1 MDVDRKIKFEKM
13 AKERHITW
21 VFAQGSLPQFIGKV
35 NWLIKS
41 GKDHIFLR
49 LGLLR
54 SPYSAQ
60 KNVAYARTL
69 YNSRSA
75 PTLCVIPFELI
86 LK

>member
-1 MDVDRKIKFEKM
+1 
-13 AKERHITW
+13 
-21 VFAQGSLPQFIGKV
+21 LPQVIGKI
-35 NWLIKS
+35 NWPVKS

-69 YNSRSA
+69 SVIASA
-75 PTLCVIPFELI
+75 QGR
-86 LK
+86 LKVLK

>member
-1 MDVDRKIKFEKM
+1 
-13 AKERHITW
+13 
-21 VFAQGSLPQFIGKV
+21 LPQVIGKV
-35 NWLIKS
+35 NVPVKS

-69 YNSRSA
+69 SA
-75 PTLCVIPFELI
+75 IMPVGTNRRIGLYGAKERALSAK
-86 LK
+86 L

>member
-1 MDVDRKIKFEKM
+1 
-13 AKERHITW
+13 
-21 VFAQGSLPQFIGKV
+21 LPQIIGKINQPV
-35 NWLIKS
+35 KS

-69 YNSRSA
+69 CDTPCQRGSGTAGIRARLNGKEFCENDVNCSFSS
-75 PTLCVIPFELI
+75 
-86 LK
+86 

>member
-1 MDVDRKIKFEKM
+1 
-13 AKERHITW
+13 
-21 VFAQGSLPQFIGKV
+21 LPQVIGKI
-35 NWLIKS
+35 NWPVKG

-69 YNSRSA
+69 SG
-75 PTLCVIPFELI
+75 I
-86 LK
+86 LLKVGFLNARHPEFVEKGYSDEKRMLVKAV

>member
-1 MDVDRKIKFEKM
+1 MREKAEVTPFNM
-13 AKERHITW
+13 GICAR
-21 VFAQGSLPQFIGKV
+21 VFAAVYWKI
-35 NWLIKS
+35 NWLLKS

-69 YNSRSA
+69 SA
-75 PTLCVIPFELI
+75 I
-86 LK
+86 LPWRGFQGRRASVPA

>member
-1 MDVDRKIKFEKM
+1 MGICAR
-13 AKERHITW
+13 
-21 VFAQGSLPQFIGKV
+21 VFAAGYWKV
-35 NWLIKS
+35 NWPVKS

-69 YNSRSA
+69 CEIAFALALSHKESRA
-75 PTLCVIPFELI
+75 RYEGRNKRTELI
-86 LK
+86 WNGGIRAAAS

>member
-1 MDVDRKIKFEKM
+1 MRKGLCRRLLENKLAMK
-13 AKERHITW
+13 
-21 VFAQGSLPQFIGKV
+21 G
-35 NWLIKS
+35 

-69 YNSRSA
+69 NGIVPVEKNKSLY
-75 PTLCVIPFELI
+75 
-86 LK
+86 